1 MLSYADAVQEN
12 KRLRDAIEKINIITM
27 EAPEVSAG
35 LYDEDQV
42 LEMNDALVE
51 IFQITEGV
59 DNDE

>member
-1 MLSYADAVQEN
+1 MLSYADAIQEN

-27 EAPEVSAG
+27 EAPEDSAG